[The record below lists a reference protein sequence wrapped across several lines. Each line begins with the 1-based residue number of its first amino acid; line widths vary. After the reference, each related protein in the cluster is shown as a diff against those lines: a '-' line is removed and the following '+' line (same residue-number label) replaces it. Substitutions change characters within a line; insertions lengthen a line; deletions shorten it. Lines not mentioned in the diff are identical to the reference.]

1 MSSFLYRG
9 SDNRK
14 LFNHTPRR
22 KKVQAESQPVAL
34 QTKVNSVNLPK
45 ILGVI
50 LIVVVIVVSLLILL
64 S

>member
-9 SDNRK
+9 SGNRK
-14 LFNHTPRR
+14 LFNYTPRR
-22 KKVQAESQPVAL
+22 KKVQAESQPVVL

-50 LIVVVIVVSLLILL
+50 LIVVVIVITLWILL
-64 S
+64 